1 MSAAKSL
8 NCAGQPQIHM
18 PPSQVYCIMKKRIIT
33 IFAISGLCFHLQAQQ
48 IIQPQPFDENS
59 GIIYSQEFAT
69 GLRLHSNGFAF
80 GITKGHLETYYRTRF
95 FHAELGE
102 LKHPKEDRQSFDN
115 PGSINGRIARPFKFG
130 KQNNFYVLRGGLGVK
145 RYFSEK
151 AKHKGVAVGL
161 VYEGG
166 VSLGILKPYYLEL
179 RATDGIIS
187 TSTKYSTETADR
199 FLDINQIL
207 GASGWTKG
215 LGELSLLPG
224 AHGKLGVHF
233 DWGAFDE
240 YVKAIEAGMMVDVF
254 SKKAPIMVET
264 GNVQN
269 SQVFI
274 NLFIH
279 LQFGKR
285 W

>member
-1 MSAAKSL
+1 
-8 NCAGQPQIHM
+8 
-18 PPSQVYCIMKKRIIT
+18 MKKKIYIVLTLVALGFSLR
-33 IFAISGLCFHLQAQQ
+33 AQQ
-48 IIQPQPFDENS
+48 VIQPRPMQENT
-59 GIIYSQEFAT
+59 GILYTQEFAA
-69 GLRLHSNGFAF
+69 GLRLHTNGFAF
-80 GITKGHLETYYRTRF
+80 GITMGNLETYYRTRY
-95 FHAELGE
+95 FHAEIGE
-102 LKHPKEDRQSFDN
+102 IKHPKEYRQSFDN

-130 KQNNFYVLRGGLGVK
+130 KQNNFYVLRGGLGIK
-145 RYFSEK
+145 RYFTEK

-161 VYEGG
+161 AYEGG

-187 TSTKYSTETADR
+187 VSKKYTPETADQ
-199 FLDINQIL
+199 FLNIWQIH

-215 LGELSLLPG
+215 LGELSLIPG
-224 AHGKLGVHF
+224 AHGKLAVHF

-240 YVKAIEAGMMVDVF
+240 YVKSIEAGVMVDVF
-254 SKKAPIMVET
+254 TKKAPIMVET
-264 GNVQN
+264 TDVHN

-274 NLFIH
+274 NLFLH